1 MGNSE
6 RVLVT
11 GGHGFVGS
19 HLVDLLLRQDVSVR
33 CLLRPGRS
41 MDVFEGKPVE
51 VVRGDLRGRE
61 GLADAVR
68 GVTRVYH
75 IAGLIAA
82 RGPGHFDSVNRDGT
96 RRLAEAV
103 AVAAP
108 ECRRFVYV
116 SSQAAAG
123 PSRDGVPLDE
133 SAPPHPVTH
142 YGRSKLG
149 GEQVLAPS
157 LGTVPWTIVRPPA
170 VYGPRDRGVLP
181 FFQLAARG
189 LAADLDGPGR
199 RFNMIHANDLAE
211 GIRVAGAA
219 RASVGRIYF
228 LADAKPCSYRDVG
241 AALAAAFGRKLWRL
255 PVPDVV
261 VDLAAVAADEL
272 AALTGKPQI
281 FGRQKAIELK
291 SRYWLC
297 SPARAQADFGWS
309 VRLGLEEGM
318 AETARW
324 YREAGWL

>member
-1 MGNSE
+1 MSNSE

-19 HLVDLLLRQDVSVR
+19 HLVDRLLGQGVRVR
-33 CLLRPGRS
+33 CLLRPSRS
-41 MDVFEGKPVE
+41 AEVFEGKPVE
-51 VVRGDLRGRE
+51 VARGDLRDRE

-68 GVTRVYH
+68 GVSRVYH

-82 RGPGHFDSVNRDGT
+82 RGPRHFDSVNREGT

-103 AVAAP
+103 ALAAP

-133 SAPPHPVTH
+133 SAPPQPVTH

-149 GEQVLAPS
+149 GEQVLAPA
-157 LGTVPWTIVRPPA
+157 LGAVPWTIVRPPA
-170 VYGPRDRGVLP
+170 VYGPRDYGILP
-181 FFQLAARG
+181 FFQLAAHG

-199 RFNMIHANDLAE
+199 RFNMIHVRDLAE
-211 GIRVAGAA
+211 GIQVAGAA
-219 RASVGRIYF
+219 STSVGRTYF
-228 LADAKPCSYRDVG
+228 LTDPKPCSYRDVG
-241 AALAAAFGRKLWRL
+241 AALAAAFGRKLRRL
-255 PVPDVV
+255 PVPDVI
-261 VDLAAVAADEL
+261 VDLAAVAVDEV
-272 AALTGKPQI
+272 AGLTGKPQI

-297 SPARAQADFGWS
+297 SPARARADLGWS
-309 VRLGLEEGM
+309 VSLGLEEGM
-318 AETARW
+318 AETAHW

>member
-33 CLLRPGRS
+33 CLLRPGRPAE
-41 MDVFEGKPVE
+41 VFEGKAVE
-51 VVRGDLRGRE
+51 IARGDLRDPA
-61 GLADAVR
+61 GLHEAVR
-68 GVTRVYH
+68 GVSRVYH

-82 RGPGHFDSVNRDGT
+82 NGPGHFDSVNRDGT

-103 AVAAP
+103 ARAAP
-108 ECRRFVYV
+108 ECRRVVYG

-123 PSRDGVPLDE
+123 PSHDGVPLDE

-149 GEQVLAPS
+149 GEQVLAPA
-157 LGTVPWTIVRPPA
+157 LDAIPWTIVRPPA
-170 VYGPRDRGVLP
+170 VYGPRDRGILP

-199 RFNMIHANDLAE
+199 RFNMIHVRDLAE
-211 GIRVAGAA
+211 GIRSAGAA
-219 RASVGRIYF
+219 STSVGRVYF
-228 LADAKPCSYRDVG
+228 LTHPQPCSYRDVG
-241 AALAAAFGRKLWRL
+241 SALAAAFGRKLWRL
-255 PVPDVV
+255 RVPDVV
-261 VDLAAVAADEL
+261 LDLAAVAVDEV
-272 AALTGKPQI
+272 AALTGTPQI

-297 SPARAQADFGWS
+297 SPARARADFGWS
-309 VRLGLEEGM
+309 TSLGLAEGM
-318 AETARW
+318 AETALW